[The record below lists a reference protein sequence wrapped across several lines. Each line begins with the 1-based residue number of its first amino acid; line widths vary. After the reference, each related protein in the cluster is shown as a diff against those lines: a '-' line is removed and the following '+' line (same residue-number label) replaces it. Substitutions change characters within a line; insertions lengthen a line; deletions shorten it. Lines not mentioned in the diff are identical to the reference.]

1 LCAALTPLL
10 ERSRIEADESTDFHD
25 RNTHALTTVGIR
37 QRRLG
42 HLESARGFGDA
53 EQPDVVSQVEPEPFP
68 RTHYGA
74 GNNLTLARL
83 IDLAAPAG
91 AGCSC

>member
-25 RNTHALTTVGIR
+25 RDADALTPAGVG

-42 HLESARGFGDA
+42 DLESARGFGDT

-74 GNNLTLARL
+74 GNKFTLA
-83 IDLAAPAG
+83 
-91 AGCSC
+91 